1 MTAAAP
7 FPLEDSLPYLLS
19 RAALAANGD
28 LERAMRRLGAEGA
41 AWRALLALDGRD
53 GFTVTGLGRAA
64 LVAQATMSK
73 ALTRMLAADLVRL
86 APDGARLADRRATF
100 VSITE
105 AGRRLAG
112 AVAAEAAA
120 HEAAFLA
127 HHPGFGAPE
136 VRAALAGVGE
146 LPL

>member
-7 FPLEDSLPYLLS
+7 FRLEDSLPYLLS

-28 LERAMRRLGAEGA
+28 LDRAMRRLGAEGVV
-41 AWRALLALDGRD
+41 WRALLALDGRD
-53 GFTVTGLGRAA
+53 GLTVTGLGRAA

-73 ALTRMLAADLVRL
+73 ALTRMLAADLVCV
-86 APDGARLADRRATF
+86 APDGARLPDRRATW

-105 AGRRLAG
+105 AGRRMAG
-112 AVAAEAAA
+112 LVAAEAAA

-127 HHPGFGAPE
+127 HHPAFDAAE
-136 VRAALAGVGE
+136 VRGALAGVGE